1 MAMMATDFL
10 GDPSAGRR
18 SRMVDSDSKKKT
30 GLKELA
36 GIFLKLGVT
45 GFGGPA
51 AHIAMMEGEI
61 VRRRRWITREYFLDL
76 VGATNLIPGPNSTEM
91 AIHIGYVRAG
101 WSGLAVAGISF
112 ILPAVVI
119 TAAFAWAYV
128 KFGSLPTIIPFFYGI
143 KPAVL
148 AVIFFAVWRL
158 GRTAVKSWRLFVIGL
173 FVTLASLLKMN
184 EVAVLLLGG
193 VIGMFW
199 LRLPPRRGYPLL
211 LEITAGMSTAIG
223 TIFHN
228 TGTSWG
234 MVSRMAIGF
243 SGPIGFSLLKLGL
256 FFLKVGAV
264 LFGSGYVLVAFLEGG
279 LVHDYGWL
287 TQQQLLD
294 AIAIGQFT
302 PGPVLSAATFIGY
315 LILGVPGAV
324 VSTVAIFL
332 PSFFFVA
339 ALSPIVPR
347 LRQSAWASAFLDA
360 VNVGSVALMLAVV
373 VKLSQTTL
381 SGLPAWLIALAA
393 LGVSFQWKVNATWLI
408 LGGAAVGWVLSVFG
422 YI

>member
-1 MAMMATDFL
+1 MII
-10 GDPSAGRR
+10 
-18 SRMVDSDSKKKT
+18 SDSKRNT
-30 GLKELA
+30 RLKELT
-36 GIFLKLGVT
+36 GIFLKLGT
-45 GFGGPA
+45 IGFGGPA
-51 AHIAMMEGEI
+51 AHIAMMEEEI
-61 VRRRRWITREYFLDL
+61 VRGRKWITQEYFLDL

-91 AIHIGYVRAG
+91 AIHIGYIRAG
-101 WSGLAVAGISF
+101 WLGLAVAGISF
-112 ILPAVVI
+112 ILPAVLI

-128 KFGSLPTIIPFFYGI
+128 KFGSLPKVIPFFYGI

-158 GRTAVKSWRLFVIGL
+158 GRTAVKGWRLLVIGL

-184 EVAVLLLGG
+184 EVAALLLGG

-199 LRLPPRRGYPLL
+199 LRRPPRRGNPLL
-211 LEITAGMSTAIG
+211 LGITAEIGTVIG
-223 TIFHN
+223 TILHSVRI
-228 TGTSWG
+228 SWG
-234 MVSRMAIGF
+234 SRAGMAAMMAVGF
-243 SGPIGFSLLKLGL
+243 SGSIEYSLLKLGF

-287 TQQQLLD
+287 SRQQLLD

-315 LILGVPGAV
+315 VISGVPGAG

-339 ALSPIVPR
+339 ALNPMVPR
-347 LRQSAWASAFLDA
+347 LRRSLWTSAFLDA
-360 VNVGSVALMLAVV
+360 VNVSSVALMLAVV
-373 VKLSQTTL
+373 VKLGQTTL
-381 SGLPAWLIALAA
+381 TGFPAWLIALAA
-393 LGVSFQWKVNATWLI
+393 LGVSFRWKVNATWLI
-408 LGGAAVGWVLSVFG
+408 LGGAAVGWVLSVLG
-422 YI
+422 YT